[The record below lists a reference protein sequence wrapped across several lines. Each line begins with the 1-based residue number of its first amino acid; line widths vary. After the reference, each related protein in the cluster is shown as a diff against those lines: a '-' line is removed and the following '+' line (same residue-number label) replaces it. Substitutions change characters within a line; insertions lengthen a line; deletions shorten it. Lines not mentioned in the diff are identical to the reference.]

1 MCHPDRVPHDHS
13 NEEWDDRYREE
24 GRIWSGN
31 PNAALVDEVSG
42 MQPSTALD
50 VGCGEGADS
59 IWLAQQGWR
68 VTAIDVSQVA
78 LTRAAQAATA
88 AGVEVDWQLAD
99 INANEQTFDLV
110 SAFYLPINRE
120 SAGLAALVEAVAPGG
135 TLLVVHHA
143 EFNHEHSKSHGF
155 DPDDYLKVDEIAAD
169 LGPGWRIEK
178 HQQQPRQVSGGAGAH
193 HVEDVVLRAVWEG

>member
-1 MCHPDRVPHDHS
+1 VPHDHS
-13 NEEWDDRYREE
+13 NEEWDARYREE

-31 PNAALVDEVSG
+31 PNAALVDEVTG
-42 MQPSTALD
+42 MAPGTALD

-59 IWLAQQGWR
+59 IWLAQQGWQ

-78 LTRAAQAATA
+78 LDRAAQAAVD
-88 AGVEVDWQLAD
+88 AGVSVDWKLAD
-99 INANEQTFDLV
+99 ISTNDQSFDLV
-110 SAFYLPINRE
+110 SAFYLPIHRE
-120 SAGLAALVEAVAPGG
+120 SSGLAALVEAVKPGG

-143 EFNHEHSKSHGF
+143 EFNPKHAKEHGF
-155 DPDDYLKVDEIAAD
+155 NPDDYLKVDEIAAE
-169 LGPGWRIEK
+169 LGSGWRIEK